1 MPKKC
6 RYATC
11 FDLAGSVQD
20 INEAREYLA
29 EDDMKQYYDGPG
41 KEKIEQLVWELQA
54 RSYGYILVDTNEE
67 LTEEESRAI
76 SSYIRGQNS
85 DGLGEGFE
93 QNFIDEY
100 GEMCSFDWY
109 DNHYPLHRYRA
120 KESGQYPDSQYN
132 EGFWNDVDR
141 CYGKWEE

>member
-6 RYATC
+6 RYATG
-11 FDLAGSVQD
+11 FDLAGSVPD
-20 INEAREYLA
+20 IDAARKYLI
-29 EDDMKQYYDGPG
+29 EDDMRQYYDGPG
-41 KEKIEQLVWELQA
+41 KEKIEHLVWELQA
-54 RSYGYILVDTNEE
+54 HSYGYILVDTNEE
-67 LTEEESRAI
+67 LTEEESGAI

-93 QNFIDEY
+93 QTFIDEDD

-109 DNHYPLHRYRA
+109 DNYYILHRYRA
-120 KESGQYPDSQYN
+120 AETEPYSPYDT
-132 EGFWNDVDR
+132 EFWNDVDR